1 MWEIIKTLQKVGIEG
16 TYLNITKDIYDKPT
30 ANIVLNGEKLKP
42 FPVRSGTRQGCPLSP
57 LLFNI
62 ILEVLAT
69 AIREEKEIKGI
80 QIGKEEVE
88 LSLFA
93 DHMILYI
100 ENPKMPSENYWSTS
114 MNLVKLQDKKLI
126 HRNHLHSYTLMMKN
140 LKEKLWKHSHLPLQQ
155 KE

>member
-1 MWEIIKTLQKVGIEG
+1 M
-16 TYLNITKDIYDKPT
+16 
-30 ANIVLNGEKLKP
+30 
-42 FPVRSGTRQGCPLSP
+42 
-57 LLFNI
+57 
-62 ILEVLAT
+62 EVLAI
-69 AIREEKEIKGI
+69 AIREEKEINGI

-126 HRNHLHSYTLMMKN
+126 HRNHLHSYTLTMKVQ
-140 LKEKLWKHSHLPLQQ
+140 KEKLRKQDTLCSLWGGQFGEYSTPQEKGSNKSIFVL
-155 KE
+155 